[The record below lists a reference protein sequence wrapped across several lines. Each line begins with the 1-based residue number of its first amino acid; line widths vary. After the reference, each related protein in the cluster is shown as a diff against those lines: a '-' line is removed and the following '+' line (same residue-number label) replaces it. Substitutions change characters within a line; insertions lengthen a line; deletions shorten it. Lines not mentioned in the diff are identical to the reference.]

1 MKTVLHQKGC
11 RKFGMK
17 NKVNL
22 YLDAKNGCT
31 YPAGLEMEHGNYMGS
46 TITAQPLLTLSS
58 HSSWYEFKLH
68 VRHLKTTHE
77 IRIVNIPTAKMLQ
90 GNYLELPKMRN
101 TLLNTAHLFL
111 LY

>member
-1 MKTVLHQKGC
+1 MNENGVTPKGC
-11 RKFGMK
+11 RKLGMK

-22 YLDAKNGCT
+22 YLDAKKWLYISSRIGNGT
-31 YPAGLEMEHGNYMGS
+31 RAL
-46 TITAQPLLTLSS
+46 LLTLSS